1 MKRSLIVIT
10 VVISVSLILAVI
22 FIFPKRPEEIKKPEI
37 REEKIPEFTLKI
49 VCNKETRVLKTENIL
64 SMAYKEE
71 RIEQEVY
78 RGIELRE
85 LCGDDGYRAVV
96 RHREG
101 SIELEKPEGLIVYSK
116 NGEFLD
122 GLNLLLP
129 SGEETEGI
137 ESIEFIPRGRRMSDV
152 LVSVV
157 ERVFS
162 PPTEITAMITV
173 EYDYECVLSAE
184 ICASDVSQSPKE
196 YLWNQSTIMR
206 FSEEPTR
213 TADYTSINMQ
223 TWEKKFDEESSG
235 EVKVEYEVVSK
246 RENFEGNK
254 ESRIEETPSWAQQR
268 YLKSEHV
275 RDSRNGEI
283 ELIEV
288 SNEIRELAESIVRD
302 EDRIYYA
309 SELLY
314 KWVVDNIEYK
324 KDSDPYP
331 KGAMHTLIDRVGDC
345 DDMSALF
352 ISLARSLGIACYPV
366 DGYVI
371 KREGAL
377 PYAHTWASV
386 IVPSDEGIFDA
397 LPVDPAFREFGV
409 KGAQKIVIGFDPG
422 SEDYLQKVYRAF
434 RFTYENSD
442 GTNGSAAIVAVA
454 NRYLDNKD
462 PLYDVKRRIMI

>member
-1 MKRSLIVIT
+1 VKKSLIVIT
-10 VVISVSLILAVI
+10 VVIAVSLILAAI
-22 FIFPKRPEEIKKPEI
+22 FMFPERPEEIKKPEI
-37 REEKIPEFTLKI
+37 KEEKIPEFTLKI
-49 VCNKETRVLKTENIL
+49 VCNRETRILKTEEIL
-64 SMAYKEE
+64 SMTYREE
-71 RIEQEVY
+71 QIGKEVY

-116 NGEFLD
+116 NGEFLE

-129 SGEETEGI
+129 SGKEMEGI
-137 ESIEFIPRGRRMSDV
+137 ESIEFIPPGRRVSDV

-162 PPTEITAMITV
+162 PPTEITATITV
-173 EYDYECVLSAE
+173 NYDYESVLSAE
-184 ICASDVSQSPKE
+184 IHVSDVSQSPRE
-196 YLWNQSTIMR
+196 YLWNQSTIIR
-206 FSEEPTR
+206 FSEDPTR
-213 TADYTSINMQ
+213 TADYASINMQ
-223 TWEKKFDEESSG
+223 TWEKKFEEESSG
-235 EVKVEYEVVSK
+235 GVNVEYEVVSK

-254 ESRIEETPSWAQQR
+254 EFRIEETPSWARQR
-268 YLKSEHV
+268 YLKGEHV
-275 RDSRNGEI
+275 MDSGNNEI
-283 ELIEV
+283 KLIEM
-288 SNEIRELAESIVRD
+288 NDEIRELAESIVKN

-314 KWVVDNIEYK
+314 NWVVDNIEYK
-324 KDSDPYP
+324 KDTDPYP
-331 KGAMHTLIDRVGDC
+331 KGAARTLIDRVGDC

-371 KREGAL
+371 KREGSL

-409 KGAQKIVIGFDPG
+409 KSAQKIVIGFDPG

-454 NRYLDNKD
+454 SRYLDNKD